1 MRPVL
6 LLILALV
13 AFTLT
18 FVIKSDLFT
27 KQDIYLLSL
36 IATAG
41 CGYLIA
47 DNFFRNSK
55 KKWHIQHEIH
65 THEITQLH
73 NEADILK
80 TQIKSMPP
88 HSEFESLQNNLAAAI
103 ADKNKFKQELSG
115 QTLVITQKNNENA
128 GLRDTISQ
136 LRIGYETI
144 QNNLIAD
151 LAAKDAVIAKH
162 EDTLT
167 QLQPIIAG
175 LHDEHDK
182 LQDTLSAK
190 DAVIAKHEDTLTQLQ
205 PIIAGLQNEHDKL
218 QDTLSAKDAL
228 IAKHEDTLTQLQP
241 VIAGLQNEHD
251 KLQDTLSAKDALIAK
266 HEDTLTQLQPVIA
279 ALHEEHDKMQ
289 DTLSAKN
296 AVIAKHEDTLTQL
309 QPVIAALHE
318 EHDKM
323 QNTLSSQDVIQQ
335 QLHTDLDE
343 TKATLD
349 EYRTAIKEL
358 HGMISEKEKSQE
370 QFGKDI
376 TSRDTEISGLKTNL
390 VTVQTEFDAAKETS
404 AFKDATIIQQKNTL
418 IALNDVVEKMK
429 QSHEDGEIQRHTELS
444 HTRQILEDTRSKML
458 DLVGENEKLRVVTPA
473 DITKNNP
480 EPEEPSFESTRFLSI
495 DKSIGAVKSHRTRS
509 VEDEAEATQSPT
521 QIPIAPVAPAPQV
534 STAVP
539 APPPVV
545 TMGKPAEVAPVV
557 VAVVPITLAIVST
570 PAPVVNEAVTIL
582 SSDDLKIIEGIGP
595 KIELVLNAAGIST
608 WHQLAHTDAEKLREV
623 LSDAGKR
630 FNANDP
636 STWPEQARL
645 LANGEMEKF
654 KAYTDFL
661 ISGRVPRA

>member
-18 FVIKSDLFT
+18 FVIKSELFT
-27 KQDIYLLSL
+27 RQDIYLLSL

-47 DNFFRNSK
+47 DNFFRNAK
-55 KKWHIQHEIH
+55 KKWHIQREIH

-88 HSEFESLQNNLAAAI
+88 HSEIESLQNNLAVAI

-115 QTLVITQKNNENA
+115 QTLVITQKNNEIA

-136 LRIGYETI
+136 LRIGHETI

-162 EDTLT
+162 EDTLN

-175 LHDEHDK
+175 LHDEHDKMQNTLSAKDAVIAKHEDTLMQLQPIIVGLQNEHDK

-205 PIIAGLQNEHDKL
+205 PIIAGLQNEHDIL
-218 QDTLSAKDAL
+218 QDTLSAKDA
-228 IAKHEDTLTQLQP
+228 
-241 VIAGLQNEHD
+241 V
-251 KLQDTLSAKDALIAK
+251 IAK

-279 ALHEEHDKMQ
+279 ALHIEHDKLQ
-289 DTLSAKN
+289 DTLSAKD
-296 AVIAKHEDTLTQL
+296 AVIAKQEDTLTQL

-335 QLHTDLDE
+335 QLHTNLDE

-358 HGMISEKEKSQE
+358 HGMIAEKEKSQE

-390 VTVQTEFDAAKETS
+390 VTVQTEFDAVKEAS
-404 AFKDATIIQQKNTL
+404 ALKDATIIQQKNTL

-473 DITKNNP
+473 DVTKNNP

-509 VEDEAEATQSPT
+509 VEDEAEVTQSPT
-521 QIPIAPVAPAPQV
+521 APVAPAPQV
-534 STAVP
+534 STAIP

-545 TMGKPAEVAPVV
+545 TMGKPNEVAPVI
-557 VAVVPITLAIVST
+557 VAVVPVTHAIVSI

-582 SSDDLKIIEGIGP
+582 PSDDLKIIEGIGP
-595 KIELVLNAAGIST
+595 KIELVLNAVGIST
-608 WHQLAHTDAEKLREV
+608 WHQLAYTDVEKLREV
-623 LSDAGKR
+623 LTDAGKR

-661 ISGRVPRA
+661 ISGRVPKA

>member
-190 DAVIAKHEDTLTQLQ
+190 DA
-205 PIIAGLQNEHDKL
+205 
-218 QDTLSAKDAL
+218 L

-251 KLQDTLSAKDALIAK
+251 KLQDTLSAKDAL
-266 HEDTLTQLQPVIA
+266 
-279 ALHEEHDKMQ
+279 
-289 DTLSAKN
+289 
-296 AVIAKHEDTLTQL
+296 IAKHEDTLTQL